1 MMISSA
7 GSDGAP
13 EVKPLLVQRLGMM
26 CARVCGMDTERET
39 ETPASGPS
47 PPYVHDWAQLSSALL
62 QVRFAILRR

>member
-26 CARVCGMDTERET
+26 CARVCGMDIERET
-39 ETPASGPS
+39 ELQPAGHRRLMYMIGPS
-47 PPYVHDWAQLSSALL
+47 
-62 QVRFAILRR
+62 